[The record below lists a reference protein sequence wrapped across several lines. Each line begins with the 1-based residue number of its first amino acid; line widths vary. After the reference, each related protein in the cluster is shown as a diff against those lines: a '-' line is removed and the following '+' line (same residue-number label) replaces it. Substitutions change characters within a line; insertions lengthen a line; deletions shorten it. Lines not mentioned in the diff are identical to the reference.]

1 VNYCINPQC
10 QNRQN
15 PDLAKHCQTCGTN
28 LLINHRYRLLKPLR
42 SLKLRHPTEIFEIE
56 DWGTDEQ
63 EWRTRKVI
71 KIFKS
76 ANNANLL
83 QLFKQEARVLIWLR
97 NPGIPQVEPDGY
109 FPLSFNDNYQQLPCL
124 VMEKIPGENLAEWL
138 NKNQPISQEIAINWL
153 QQLTD
158 ILHIIHSHKIIHRDI
173 KPSNIIL
180 KPNGKLALIDFGS
193 VKITDRENLP
203 VGSLGYAAPEQIA
216 GQAVPQSD
224 FFALGRTCLHLLT
237 GKSPLDLP
245 VNPGKNQIIW
255 DNSNLNIE
263 KSFAKFLEKMMN
275 PQPEKRP
282 QNTQSISKHLS
293 YFKIV

>member
-1 VNYCINPQC
+1 VNYCINPRC

-15 PDLAKHCQTCGTN
+15 PDLAKHCQTCGEN
-28 LLINHRYRLLKPLR
+28 LLINHRYRLLTPLR
-42 SLKLRHPTEIFEIE
+42 SFKLGYMTEIFEVE
-56 DWGTDEQ
+56 DWGADEQ

-71 KIFKS
+71 KILKYT
-76 ANNANLL
+76 NNGKLL

-109 FPLSFNDNYQQLPCL
+109 FSLSFNDNYQQLPCL
-124 VMEKIPGENLAEWL
+124 VMEKILGENLATWL
-138 NKNQPISQEIAINWL
+138 NKNPPISQSIAINWL
-153 QQLTD
+153 QQITD
-158 ILHIIHSHKIIHRDI
+158 ILQLIHSHKIIHRDI

-193 VKITDRENLP
+193 VKIADSDNLP

-224 FFALGRTCLHLLT
+224 FFALGRTWVHLLT
-237 GKSPLDLP
+237 GKSPLDFP
-245 VNPGKNQIIW
+245 ENPENHQIIW
-255 DNSNLNIE
+255 DDQNINIE

-282 QNTQSISKHLS
+282 QNTQSITKRLNCL
-293 YFKIV
+293 KML